1 MKRLSFLL
9 TLALPLT
16 TFAMPAAAGDSIDS
30 ALAGGDPVR
39 VIVWLKGGNDDGSDA
54 AMSSNAQMVSSMLT
68 DQFGS
73 RDANPAT
80 AQRSIRRFSFL
91 PGFATTI
98 SQAEYNALKGDSRV
112 DFIEVDTLTSVP
124 KSVDT
129 GDSEI
134 DGPQMSDSVPLIGA
148 QKAYNNGYRGQGV
161 LVAVLDTGV
170 RDRHPFMTNRVKYGA
185 CFSST
190 TSGTYPSETLCK
202 NGEEKHIGKKAGRN
216 CAATID
222 GCAHGTHV
230 AGTVAGF
237 KSKSF
242 HGVAPRAGIIAV
254 QVFSKFTTTNACGSS
269 APCARSWSSD
279 QIAAL
284 EWLKKKLG
292 NFGSYKVAA
301 ANMSLGGGEYTD
313 YCSSDPRN
321 TIIRQLYNKGVAVV
335 IASGNNGFSN
345 SVGAPG
351 CVKKAVTVGATTK
364 SDVIASFSNKA
375 KMVDVVAPGVD
386 IRSSIPKKKYANWNG
401 TSMATP
407 HVAGAIAVLR
417 AAKMNK
423 SLDAIIKAIKSN
435 GPRIQQGSTKRRRI
449 QVWKALQDIL

>member
-1 MKRLSFLL
+1 MKRLSLLL
-9 TLALPLT
+9 TLALPLA
-16 TFAMPAAAGDSIDS
+16 TFAIPAAANDAVDS
-30 ALAGGDPVR
+30 AFSGGDPVR
-39 VIVWLKGGNDDGSDA
+39 VIVWLKGGDDDGSDA
-54 AMSSNAQMVSSMLT
+54 AMATNAQMVSSMLT

-91 PGFATTI
+91 PGFATTV
-98 SQAEYNALKGDSRV
+98 SQAEYNSLKSDSRV
-112 DFIEVDTLTSVP
+112 NFIEIDTLTSVP
-124 KSVDT
+124 KSVDM
-129 GDSEI
+129 GDAGI
-134 DGPQMSDSVPLIGA
+134 DGTQMSDSIPLIGA
-148 QKAYNNGYRGQGV
+148 QKAYNNGYRGNGV

-170 RDRHPFMTNRVKYGA
+170 RDLHPFLSNRVKYGA
-185 CFSST
+185 CFST
-190 TSGTYPSETLCK
+190 TTGGTYPSETLCK
-202 NGEEKHIGKKAGRN
+202 NGEEKHIGKRAGRN
-216 CAATID
+216 CASNIS
-222 GCAHGTHV
+222 GCSHGTHV

-237 KSKSF
+237 ESKSF
-242 HGVAPRAGIIAV
+242 HGVAPKAGIIAV
-254 QVFSKFTTTNACGSS
+254 QVFSKFSTTNACGSS
-269 APCARSWSSD
+269 APCALSWSSD

-292 NFGSYKVAA
+292 NFGTYKVAA
-301 ANMSLGGGEYTD
+301 ANMSLGGGQYSD

-335 IASGNNGFSN
+335 IASGNNGFSS

-386 IRSSIPKKKYANWNG
+386 IRSSIPKNGFANWNG

-407 HVAGAIAVLR
+407 HVAGMIAVLR
-417 AAKMNK
+417 AARMNK
-423 SLDAIIKAIKSN
+423 SLDAIINAVKSN

-449 QVWKALQDIL
+449 HVWKALQDIL